1 MIWTVYLKERP
12 FNDILNNKKTIEGRL
27 NKGIFSEMKINDSI
41 IFINK
46 QKKINVKIAN
56 IRNFESFEKMLI
68 ELPFENILPSINN
81 FKEGVELYNSLY
93 NENKIKKY
101 GVVALLIKLNLC

>member
-46 QKKINVKIAN
+46 QKKINVKIVN
-56 IRNFESFEKMLI
+56 IRHFESFDEMLTV
-68 ELPFENILPSINN
+68 LPFKNILPSITN
-81 FKEGVELYNSLY
+81 FNEGVELYNSLY

-101 GVVALLIKLNLC
+101 GVVSLFIKLD